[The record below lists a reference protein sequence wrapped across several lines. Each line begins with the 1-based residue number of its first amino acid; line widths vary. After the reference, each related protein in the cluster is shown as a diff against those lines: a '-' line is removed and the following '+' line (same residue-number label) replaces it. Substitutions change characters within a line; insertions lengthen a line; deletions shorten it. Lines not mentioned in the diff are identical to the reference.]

1 MRDDVRSTRSVEQ
14 ARHTADDE
22 RPGSDREV
30 PIDGM
35 QRDVA
40 FWRSF
45 EEQLSARRRTRA
57 PAGLEARIMAAIQME
72 PLG

>member
-1 MRDDVRSTRSVEQ
+1 MRDDVRPASSHARTRPD
-14 ARHTADDE
+14 RDDE
-22 RPGSDREV
+22 RPASDREV

-40 FWRSF
+40 FWRTF
-45 EEQLSARRRTRA
+45 EEQLRARRRTRA

-72 PLG
+72 SFG